1 MNVPTE
7 DDWRS
12 EVWSLDT
19 EWAYKNFHGKTAE
32 EAVPLFEESA
42 LIYQEDLTYMPSRV
56 FGYYLKAYITYLM
69 SDAARG
75 DPDGASCFIS
85 LINFRIE
92 HDRDD
97 IIPLWPEI
105 EPVLEKLAE
114 HQDVFEAEWVIYGS
128 FRARIHEIVL
138 QGFHTS
144 FETAV
149 PEIVPESVTLREM
162 VHAIRVVPF
171 PVAVQVFRNSGIDPI
186 DSAARKPDILR
197 VFGPPDHAGGG
208 DHPKYGHI
216 PDWIRYDRPDCVVR
230 FEFDGDSISNVMFMP
245 PGHPS
250 GTISADGD
258 IAEQIAAAV
267 QSLAAWN
274 ALFEPSPRDKG
285 LKGDIGS
292 KEDGL

>member
-69 SDAARG
+69 SAAARG
-75 DPDGASCFIS
+75 DSDGASCFIS

-92 HDRDD
+92 HKRDD

-105 EPVLEKLAE
+105 EPVLKKLAE
-114 HQDVFEAEWVIYGS
+114 HQDDFEAEWVIYGS
-128 FRARIHEIVL
+128 FRARIHEIVR
-138 QGFHTS
+138 QGFNTS
-144 FETAV
+144 FDTTV

-162 VHAIRVVPF
+162 AFGVRIVPL
-171 PVAVQVFRNSGIDPI
+171 PVAVQVFRNSGIDQI
-186 DSAARKPDILR
+186 DSASRKPDILR
-197 VFGPPDHAGGG
+197 VFGPPDNAGGG
-208 DHPKYGHI
+208 DHPKYGHV
-216 PDWIRYDRPDCVVR
+216 PDWIRYDRPDCVIR
-230 FEFDGDSISNVMFMP
+230 FEFDGDSISNVMFTP
-245 PGHPS
+245 PIHS
-250 GTISADGD
+250 TGTSSADGR
-258 IAEQIAAAV
+258 IAEQFTAGAEA
-267 QSLAAWN
+267 LAAWD
-274 ALFEPSPRDKG
+274 ALFETPPRNEG
-285 LKGDIGS
+285 VKGDIGS